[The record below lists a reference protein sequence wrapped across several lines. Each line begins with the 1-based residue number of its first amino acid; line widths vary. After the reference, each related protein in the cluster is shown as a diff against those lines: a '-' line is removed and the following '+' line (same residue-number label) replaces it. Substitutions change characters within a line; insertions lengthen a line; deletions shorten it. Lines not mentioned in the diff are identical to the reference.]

1 MELMDF
7 SIKLNKE
14 VIFMKKSFKSL
25 VLKILFLL
33 ILVFIFVLKTEAD
46 DKLNV
51 VTTYPYI
58 ASIVKEIVK
67 DKANVD
73 YLADSKLDPHH
84 VVPKPSLAVKLRKAD
99 LLIINGASLEIG
111 WLPPLIDLSNNNKI
125 NFGTNGFLDLS
136 QYFDLIDKVDNVSR
150 AKGDV
155 HPDGNPHFSLDPYN
169 IPKIADV
176 ITERLCIL
184 DNKNCNFYKDNLGKF
199 KNKWEQKVKDWNK
212 KMENIK
218 GLRVF
223 EYHKSF
229 DYFFKRYNIVLIDTL
244 EPLPGIP
251 PTSKHIE
258 DLVKKAK
265 DEKIE
270 VIITDVYHPIQPV
283 SYISEKTGIKFIIL
297 PHDVYSIKEV
307 NDIFE
312 LFDYIVNNL
321 SSF

>member
-14 VIFMKKSFKSL
+14 VISMKELFKSL
-25 VLKILFLL
+25 VLKISFLL
-33 ILVFIFVLKTEAD
+33 ILVSIFILKTEANN
-46 DKLNV
+46 KLNV

-67 DKANVD
+67 DRANVD
-73 YLADSKLDPHH
+73 YLADSKLDPHR

-111 WLPPLIDLSNNNKI
+111 WLPPLINLSNNNKI

-150 AKGDV
+150 AKGDI
-155 HPDGNPHFSLDPYN
+155 HPDGNPHFYLDPYN

-184 DNKNCNFYKDNLGKF
+184 DNKNCNFYKDNLEKF
-199 KNKWEQKVKDWNK
+199 KNKWEQKVKDCNK
-212 KMENIK
+212 KMEDIK
-218 GLRVF
+218 SLRIF
-223 EYHKSF
+223 AYHRLF
-229 DYFFKRYNIVLIDTL
+229 DYFFKIILIDTI

-258 DLVKKAK
+258 NLVKKAK

-297 PHDVYSIKEV
+297 PHDVYPIKEV

-312 LFDYIVNNL
+312 IFDYIVNNL
-321 SSF
+321 SSFSN